1 MAVTFHSDG
10 RIDGFSG
17 LSMPAGSIIQT
28 VIASAP
34 QGGSSLNLSGS
45 ISSPTF
51 LHSDAKVTIT
61 PQRSNSKIL
70 LTWSC
75 QIRLN
80 PSSFGHVGV
89 WYSPNS
95 NMSSPV
101 LLDKAHGSSLNE
113 TFRNND
119 GAGDAHIFMQDTGV
133 TWDSTVTNTNT
144 RYYSVGGYKSNNE
157 AIYYGDQGVGITE
170 NIVNELLSC
179 GIDVITT
186 GNHVWDQKEI
196 MEFIDK
202 EERLLRPKNLFEP
215 APGKGFQI
223 YKTKNDIKIGVLNLM
238 GNVFMKKC
246 EDVFEASQ
254 KFLKENEM
262 KKDFDLLVVDF
273 HGEIT
278 SEKNAIGHLFDG
290 KATLVVGT
298 HTHIPTNDARIL
310 NNGTGYQTD
319 AGMCG
324 DYDSVI
330 GMNKEN
336 SLNRFLKKN
345 SVKHFPAT
353 GDATLCG
360 VIVDCDIKTGLA
372 IDIKSYVYGDQLK
385 NI

>member
-1 MAVTFHSDG
+1 MNILILGDVVG
-10 RIDGFSG
+10 
-17 LSMPAGSIIQT
+17 PAGVKAVKDKLPKIIDEKKVDF
-28 VIASAP
+28 VIVNGENAA
-34 QGGSSLNLSGS
+34 
-45 ISSPTF
+45 
-51 LHSDAKVTIT
+51 
-61 PQRSNSKIL
+61 
-70 LTWSC
+70 
-75 QIRLN
+75 
-80 PSSFGHVGV
+80 
-89 WYSPNS
+89 
-95 NMSSPV
+95 
-101 LLDKAHGSSLNE
+101 
-113 TFRNND
+113 
-119 GAGDAHIFMQDTGV
+119 DTG
-133 TWDSTVTNTNT
+133 
-144 RYYSVGGYKSNNE
+144 R
-157 AIYYGDQGVGITE
+157 GITKTIFE
-170 NIVNELLSC
+170 DFLKA
-179 GIDVITT
+179 GADVITT
-186 GNHVWDQKEI
+186 GNHVWDHKDAEAI
-196 MEFIDK
+196 ASKDK
-202 EERLLRPKNLFEP
+202 KFLRPSNLP
-215 APGKGFQI
+215 KDSPGKGEGI
-223 YKTKNDIKIGVLNLM
+223 YEKKGKNFVVLNLM

-262 KKDFDLLVVDF
+262 KKDFDLLIVDF

-360 VIVDCDIKTGLA
+360 VIVDCNIKTGLA
-372 IDIKSYVYGDQLK
+372 KDIKSYVFGDQLK